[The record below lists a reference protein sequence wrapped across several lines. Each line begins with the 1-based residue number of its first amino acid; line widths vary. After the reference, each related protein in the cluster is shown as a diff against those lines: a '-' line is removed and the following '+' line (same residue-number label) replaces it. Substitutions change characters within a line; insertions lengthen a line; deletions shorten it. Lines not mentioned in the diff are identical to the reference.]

1 MAIVVCEKHSRE
13 GTGVE
18 LPAEPEF
25 VSAMDSYGY
34 PESAAICF
42 VPGCEE
48 PGWVFF
54 TQQEDDA
61 FAAGH
66 GQRIF
71 TATFPE
77 HFMKVRCAGP
87 GDPVRRTLK
96 RF

>member
-13 GTGVE
+13 GVPVP

-25 VSAMDSYGY
+25 VSAMDSVGY
-34 PESAAICF
+34 PDSAAICF

-54 TQQEDDA
+54 TQKEDDA
-61 FAAGH
+61 FMD

-71 TATFPE
+71 TATFPDQ
-77 HFMKVRCAGP
+77 FTKVRCAGP
-87 GDPVRRTLK
+87 APVVRTLK
-96 RF
+96 RA